1 MKIVQKLNK
10 LLNRRQKVQ
19 ITGLLVLIF
28 VGGLMETVGVTM
40 ILPLLNAI
48 TDPDTFSQNE
58 YVQYFMDFFH
68 MTELSQ
74 FIVLLIILVMAVF
87 IFKNVYLLLQY
98 YLQGRF
104 ININRCRM
112 SGNLLAL
119 YLNRPY
125 EFFLYTDTP
134 TILRTIYGDM
144 DNVFNLL
151 FQCMNLA
158 TEIIVAICISIVIVI
173 IDPLM
178 TLMIVSLMLLAT
190 IFVSKVVKKK
200 LKVIGNEARE
210 EQANLYKWIMQSSN
224 GIKDVKVLGKEQF
237 FTGQYND
244 SAWKYAGYQTWNSVL
259 ANTPRLLIETVAI
272 IGILLYI
279 AISIL
284 NGNDA
289 RNMIGLIG
297 AFGVAALRLLP
308 SVNRINTYIAN
319 ISYYEPALDFI
330 DETVEMHE
338 LQNIVEVLEQ
348 KEREKKEQA
357 LTMSDKIEL
366 KDITY
371 AYPNTVKKIF
381 DHTSMEIPVGKS
393 VGIVG
398 NSGAGKTTIVDIL
411 LGLLKLEDGTIECDG
426 TDIFKN
432 MSAWLAN
439 IGYIPQNIF
448 MLDDSIRRNVAF
460 GVPDKLIDDERIW
473 AVLEEAQLKEYVEQL
488 DEGLDSEIGERG
500 VRISGGQRQRLGI
513 ARALYHNPELL
524 VFDEATSALDND
536 TETAIMEAVEKL
548 HGRKTM
554 VIIAHRLRTIEN
566 CDIIYE
572 VKDGKLIKQSER

>member
-10 LLNRRQKVQ
+10 LLNKRQKGQ
-19 ITGLLVLIF
+19 IAGLLILIF

-48 TDPDTFSQNE
+48 TDPDTFAQNE
-58 YVQYFMDFFH
+58 YVKYFMKLFR

-74 FIVLLIILVMAVF
+74 FIVLLIGLVIAVF
-87 IFKNVYLLLQY
+87 VFKNAYLLLQY

-104 ININRCRM
+104 INRNRCRT

-158 TEIIVAICISIVIVI
+158 TETIVAICISVVIVI
-173 IDPLM
+173 IDPVM
-178 TLMIVSLMLLAT
+178 TLLIVALLLLAT
-190 IFVSKVVKKK
+190 IFISKVIKKK
-200 LKVIGNEARE
+200 LKVIGNESRE
-210 EQANLYKWIMQSSN
+210 EQANMYKWVMQSSN
-224 GIKDVKVLGKEQF
+224 GIKDVKVLGKEKY
-237 FTGQYND
+237 FTSQYNEAA
-244 SAWKYAGYQTWNSVL
+244 SKYAGYQIWNSVL
-259 ANTPRLLIETVAI
+259 ANTPRLLIETAAI

-284 NGNDA
+284 NGHDA
-289 RNMIGLIG
+289 KNMIGLIG

-319 ISYYEPALDFI
+319 ISYYEPALDYI
-330 DETVEMHE
+330 YETVDMQE
-338 LQNIVEVLEQ
+338 LKDISGVLEQ
-348 KEREKKEQA
+348 KDREKKEHA
-357 LTMSDKIEL
+357 LTMWDRIEL
-366 KDITY
+366 KNITY

-381 DHTSMEIPVGKS
+381 DDTSMQIPVGKS

-411 LGLLKLEDGTIECDG
+411 LGLLQLQGGTIECDR

-432 MSAWLAN
+432 MNAWLAN

-448 MLDDSIRRNVAF
+448 MLDDSIRKNVAF
-460 GVPDKLIDDERIW
+460 GVADELIDDERVW

-488 DEGLDSEIGERG
+488 EDGLDSEIGERG

-513 ARALYHNPELL
+513 ARALYHNPKLL
-524 VFDEATSALDND
+524 IFDEATSALDND

-572 VKDGKLIKQSER
+572 VKDGKLIKQSEK

>member
-1 MKIVQKLNK
+1 MHIIQKLNK
-10 LLNRRQKVQ
+10 LLNRKQKVR
-19 ITGLLVLIF
+19 IVILLGLIF
-28 VGGLMETVGVTM
+28 VGGLLETVGVTM
-40 ILPLLNAI
+40 VLPLLNAI
-48 TDPDTFSQNE
+48 TDPETFAKNK
-58 YVQYFMDFFH
+58 YVIYFMDLFH

-74 FIVLLIILVMAVF
+74 FIILLIFLVIAVF
-87 IFKNVYLLLQY
+87 VFKNVYLLLQY

-104 ININRCRM
+104 INRNRCRT

-125 EFFLYTDTP
+125 EYFLYTDTP

-158 TEIIVAICISIVIVI
+158 TEIIVAICISVVIVI
-173 IDPLM
+173 IDPMM
-178 TLMIVSLMLLAT
+178 TLLIVVLLLSAT
-190 IFVSKVVKKK
+190 VFISKVIKRK
-200 LKVIGNEARE
+200 LKVIGNNCRE
-210 EQANLYKWIMQSSN
+210 TQAELYKWILQSSN
-224 GIKDVKVLGKEQF
+224 GIKDVKVFGKERF
-237 FTGQYND
+237 FTDGYNEA
-244 SAWKYAGYQTWNSVL
+244 AWKYAGYQTWNSVYS
-259 ANTPRLLIETVAI
+259 NVPRLLIETVAI

-279 AISIL
+279 AISIVS
-284 NGNDA
+284 GNDA
-289 RNMIGLIG
+289 KNMIGLIG

-308 SVNRINTYIAN
+308 SVNRINTYMAN
-319 ISYYEPALDFI
+319 ISYFEPALEYIYD
-330 DETVEMHE
+330 TVDMQE
-338 LQNIVEVLEQ
+338 LKDIPAVL
-348 KEREKKEQA
+348 KKKDKEKKKA
-357 LTMSDKIEL
+357 SLSMFGKINL
-366 KDITY
+366 QDITY
-371 AYPNTVKKIF
+371 AYPNTEKKIF
-381 DHTSMEIPVGKS
+381 DRASMEIPFGKS

-398 NSGAGKTTIVDIL
+398 SSGAGKTTIVDIL
-411 LGLLKLEDGTIECDG
+411 LGLLRLQEGTIECDG
-426 TDIFKN
+426 VDIFPN

-448 MLDDSIRRNVAF
+448 MLDDSIRKNVAF
-460 GVPDKLIDDERIW
+460 GVPDELIDDERIW

-500 VRISGGQRQRLGI
+500 VRISGGQKQRLGI

-572 VKDGKLIKQSER
+572 VKDGKIIKQSEK